1 MLDFNFDYMS
11 YEFLGIILVFL
22 FAIIVFFYVKLSYSK
37 PITTNS
43 NDQNVYKCSG
53 NICHV

>member
-22 FAIIVFFYVKLSYSK
+22 FAIVVFFYVKSSHHK
-37 PITTNS
+37 PIN
-43 NDQNVYKCSG
+43 NNNNENVFKCSG
-53 NICHV
+53 NVCHV